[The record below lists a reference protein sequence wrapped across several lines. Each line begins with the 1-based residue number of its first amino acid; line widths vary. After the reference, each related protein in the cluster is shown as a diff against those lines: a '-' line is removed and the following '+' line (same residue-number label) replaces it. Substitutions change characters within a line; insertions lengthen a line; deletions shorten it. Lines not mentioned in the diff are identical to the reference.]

1 MAITT
6 FIGGRIWLLVSLLLL
21 ATATRISVVGANV
34 ELSTSN
40 NSKSNSN
47 SISISNANS
56 DALSSFFGVAR
67 RSLQDDTKD
76 SNNDNDNAIE
86 YVPHVKGT
94 AVQYKDQDGTWYV
107 AGNDNNNVIGQSS
120 IFFVFYAS
128 LILCI
133 PY

>member
-40 NSKSNSN
+40 NSNINSN
-47 SISISNANS
+47 SISNANS

-67 RSLQDDTKD
+67 RSLQDDTKG

-94 AVQYKDQDGTWYV
+94 AVQYKDQDGSWYV
-107 AGNDNNNVIGQSS
+107 AGNDNNDVIGQSS